1 MTGLSKPPLPHD
13 FHPPVPSFTVV
24 SEDIAPGAVLKD
36 AQVYAAGNTSPQL
49 RWEGFPPETRSFAVT
64 CFDPDAPTGS
74 GFWHWSLFDIP
85 ASVTELPAGAGSGA
99 FKGLPPGA
107 VQARNDYGAK
117 EFGAPRRRPVRT
129 TAMSSP
135 CTRWTPRSSV
145 STRTPRPPRSASIC
159 GSTRWHA
166 PSSSPSTRLPPKAE
180 ACASVCPAPVLERPG
195 QGLFYCVVHRG
206 VPGQS

>member
-24 SEDIAPGAVLKD
+24 SEDIAPGSVLKD

-74 GFWHWSLFDIP
+74 GFWHWSVFDIP
-85 ASVTELPAGAGSGA
+85 ASVTGLPAGAGSGES
-99 FKGLPPGA
+99 KGLPPGA

-117 EFGAPRRRPVRT
+117 EFGGAAPPAGENHRYVFT
-129 TAMSSP
+129 VYAVDTAKLGIDSD
-135 CTRWTPRSSV
+135 TPPAAVGFNLRFH
-145 STRTPRPPRSASIC
+145 TLARAQLIAEYA
-159 GSTRWHA
+159 A
-166 PSSSPSTRLPPKAE
+166 PAE
-180 ACASVCPAPVLERPG
+180 S
-195 QGLFYCVVHRG
+195 
-206 VPGQS
+206 